1 MDDAVRTRDAARE
14 ALSDID
20 PPQLLDA
27 LDARLAD
34 ASMLPGALA
43 LVSARAL
50 DPGVDADALAE
61 RAAGVQLIYEGLRL
75 TRDLARDEPWSDAE
89 AERRN
94 GANDLIAGIEADME
108 ILAADVLVARG
119 FFVLARTEAAARAV
133 DTVRAFGRDQTLG
146 RRSSSGAGDGE
157 GGNDSD
163 SETFD
168 RKLEADVLSLAVLA
182 GATAVEQAVPE
193 ALSTYAADLAAE
205 YGTTFPPAPAALPE
219 SAAERLAAGG
229 DDPVPSPTDS

>member
-50 DPGVDADALAE
+50 DPDVDAEALAE

-75 TRDLARDEPWSDAE
+75 TRDLAREEPWADDAS
-89 AERRN
+89 ERQN
-94 GANDLIAGIEADME
+94 GTDGLIAGIEADMLV
-108 ILAADVLVARG
+108 LAADVLVARG
-119 FFVLARTEAAARAV
+119 FFVLARTEAATRAV
-133 DTVRAFGRDQTLG
+133 DTVRTFGRDQTLG
-146 RRSSSGAGDGE
+146 RRPTSSAAIDGE
-157 GGNDSD
+157 P
-163 SETFD
+163 D
-168 RKLEADVLSLAVLA
+168 RDVESFNRRLEADVLDLAVLA
-182 GATAVEQAVPE
+182 GATAVGQAIPE
-193 ALSTYAADLAAE
+193 SLSAYAADLAAE
-205 YGTTFPPAPAALPE
+205 YGTSFPPAPATLPDA
-219 SAAERLAAGG
+219 AAERLAAGG

>member
-27 LDARLAD
+27 LDARLAE

-50 DPGVDADALAE
+50 DPDVDTDALAE

-75 TRDLARDEPWSDAE
+75 TRDLARDEPWADE
-89 AERRN
+89 TAERQN
-94 GANDLIAGIEADME
+94 GADDLIAGIEADMLV
-108 ILAADVLVARG
+108 LAADVLVARG
-119 FFVLARTEAAARAV
+119 FFVLARTEAATRAV
-133 DTVRAFGRDQTLG
+133 DTVRAFGHDQTLG
-146 RRSSSGAGDGE
+146 RRSPVPATDGE
-157 GGNDSD
+157 TDRDTDS
-163 SETFD
+163 FD
-168 RKLEADVLSLAVLA
+168 GRLEADVLDLAVLA
-182 GATAVEQAVPE
+182 GATAVGESVPE
-193 ALSTYAADLAAE
+193 SLSAYAADLAAE
-205 YGTTFPPAPAALPE
+205 YGTSFPEAPSALPE
-219 SAAERLAAGG
+219 AAAERVAADGGG

>member
-27 LDARLAD
+27 LDARLAE

-75 TRDLARDEPWSDAE
+75 TRDLARDEPWADAE
-89 AERRN
+89 AHRRN
-94 GANDLIAGIEADME
+94 GTNDLIAGIDADMQV
-108 ILAADVLVARG
+108 LAADVLVARG

-146 RRSSSGAGDGE
+146 RRPAPDAADGE
-157 GGNDSD
+157 SGRDA
-163 SETFD
+163 ETFN
-168 RKLEADVLSLAVLA
+168 RRLEADVLDLAVLA
-182 GATAVEQAVPE
+182 GATAVGQKVPE
-193 ALSTYAADLAAE
+193 SLSNYAADLAAE
-205 YGTTFPPAPAALPE
+205 YGTAFPPAPTALPD
-219 SAAERLAAGG
+219 AAADRLAGGGG